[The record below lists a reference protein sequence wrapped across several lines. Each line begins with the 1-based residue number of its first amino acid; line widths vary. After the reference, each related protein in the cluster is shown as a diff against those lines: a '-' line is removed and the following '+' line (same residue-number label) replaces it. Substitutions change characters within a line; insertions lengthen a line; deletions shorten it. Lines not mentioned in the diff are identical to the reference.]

1 MKIQQADRRIL
12 FIVFLL
18 LSVSQVLFGQ
28 GYSGNWDVR
37 FTANKRRLNFVLHI
51 KERVDGQYS
60 VTLDVPFQKAFNLPA
75 TEVQSDDKSMIVLFK
90 AFALRITLFPD
101 DAKHLKGTWNQ
112 GGPNIPFDAKKIS
125 EVTETK
131 RPTRTQTPV
140 PPFPYNSE
148 DIEYDNLDK
157 TIHFGA
163 TFSYPK
169 DSDKRRRYPTVLL
182 ITGSGGQDRDE
193 TMFEHKPFAVL
204 ADYLTRNGFAVLRVD
219 DREVGKT
226 TGSFLSSTTEDFK
239 NDAVASLEYL
249 KKREEV
255 DTMQLGLLGHSEGG
269 LIAAMIASERKDIAY
284 VVLLGSPVVDPIDLI
299 QAQTTSRLVSQG
311 VSEEKALEFQP
322 FMKKMVMLLTATS
335 DTIEA
340 YKKVESAF
348 IEWQSQVSKSTVKST
363 TGINDEKS
371 MQRYIRQGVIA
382 WNLPWNKYYM
392 SLHPRNYYKNMST
405 KVLALYGEKDI
416 QVDPVANVQL
426 LEKLTSNQTSKSL
439 EVKVIPKLNHLF
451 QHCRKCNLAEYAEIE
466 ETISPEVLSTIV
478 NWLKINTGSQ
488 L

>member
-1 MKIQQADRRIL
+1 MVI
-12 FIVFLL
+12 
-18 LSVSQVLFGQ
+18 
-28 GYSGNWDVR
+28 
-37 FTANKRRLNFVLHI
+37 
-51 KERVDGQYS
+51 
-60 VTLDVPFQKAFNLPA
+60 
-75 TEVQSDDKSMIVLFK
+75 LFK
-90 AFALRITLFPD
+90 AIALRVTLLPD
-101 DAKHLKGTWNQ
+101 DAKHLNGTWEQ
-112 GGPNIPFDAKKIS
+112 GGMNISFEAKKTS

-131 RPTRTQTPV
+131 RPERQQTPV

-148 DIEYDNLDK
+148 DVEYDNSDN

-169 DSDKRRRYPTVLL
+169 IKDKNRRYPTVLL
-182 ITGSGGQDRDE
+182 ITGSGRQDRDE
-193 TMFEHKPFAVL
+193 TMFDHKPFAVL

-219 DREVGKT
+219 DREIGKT

-239 NDAVASLEYL
+239 KDAEASFEYL

-255 DTMQLGLLGHSEGG
+255 DTSQLGMMGHSEGG
-269 LIAAMIASERKDIAY
+269 LIAAMVASERKDIAF
-284 VVLLGSPVVDPIDLI
+284 VVLLASPIVEPIDLI
-299 QAQTTSRLVSQG
+299 QAQSTSMLLAQG
-311 VSEEKALEFQP
+311 VSEEKSLELQP
-322 FMKKMVMLLTATS
+322 LVKKMAMLINATPDTA
-335 DTIEA
+335 EA
-340 YKKVESAF
+340 YKKAESEF

-363 TGINDEKS
+363 TRVTDEKS
-371 MQRYIRQGVIA
+371 MQRYIRQLVITL
-382 WNLPWNKYYM
+382 NLPWYKYYM
-392 SLHPRNYYKNMST
+392 SLHPGNYYKNMST
-405 KVLALYGEKDI
+405 KILALYGEKDI
-416 QVDPVANVQL
+416 QVDPVANIQL

>member
-18 LSVSQVLFGQ
+18 LSVSQALFGQ
-28 GYSGNWDVR
+28 GYSGNWDLR

-75 TEVQSDDKSMIVLFK
+75 TEVQSDDKAMIVLFK
-90 AFALRITLFPD
+90 ALALRITLFPD

-112 GGPNIPFDAKKIS
+112 GGPNIPFDAKKS
-125 EVTETK
+125 DVTETK

-140 PPFPYNSE
+140 SPFPYISE

-182 ITGSGGQDRDE
+182 ITGSGEQDRDE

-204 ADYLTRNGFAVLRVD
+204 ADYLTQNGFAVLRVD

-226 TGSFLSSTTEDFK
+226 SGSFLSSTTEDFK

-284 VVLLGSPVVDPIDLI
+284 VVLLASPVVDPIDLI
-299 QAQTTSRLVSQG
+299 QTQTTSKLVSQG

-371 MQRYIRQGVIA
+371 MQRYIRQNVIA

-392 SLHPRNYYKNMST
+392 SLHPGNYYKNMST

-426 LEKLTSNQTSKSL
+426 LEKLTSNQVNKSL
-439 EVKVIPKLNHLF
+439 EVKVIPRLNHLF
-451 QHCRKCNLAEYAEIE
+451 QHCKKCNLAEYGELD
-466 ETISPEVLSTIV
+466 ETISTEVLTKVTTWIKD
-478 NWLKINTGSQ
+478 NIGSQ
-488 L
+488 

>member
-18 LSVSQVLFGQ
+18 LSVSQALFGQ

-51 KERVDGQYS
+51 KERVGGQYS
-60 VTLDVPFQKAFNLPA
+60 VTLDVPIQKAFNLPA
-75 TEVQSDDKSMIVLFK
+75 TEVQSDDKAMIVLFK

-112 GGPNIPFDAKKIS
+112 GGSNIPFDAKKIS

-148 DIEYDNLDK
+148 DIEYDNLDQ

-269 LIAAMIASERKDIAY
+269 LIAAMTASERKDIAY
-284 VVLLGSPVVDPIDLI
+284 VVLLASPVVDPIDLI

-335 DTIEA
+335 DTIGA

-363 TGINDEKS
+363 TGITDEKS
-371 MQRYIRQGVIA
+371 MQRYIRQQVIA
-382 WNLPWNKYYM
+382 WNLPWNNYYM
-392 SLHPRNYYKNMST
+392 SLHPVNYYKNMST

-426 LEKLTSNQTSKSL
+426 LEKLTSNQANKSF
-439 EVKVIPKLNHLF
+439 EVKVIPGLNHLF
-451 QHCRKCNLAEYAEIE
+451 QHCKKCNLAEYGELD
-466 ETISPEVLSTIV
+466 ETISPEVLTKV
-478 NWLKINTGSQ
+478 TTWLRDNIGSQ
-488 L
+488 